1 MTEAPTDKP
10 ASPPAREE
18 LHFDS
23 LKEHRGVYFVRYQPP
38 VADATFATMNV
49 VYYKAKAALR
59 AALANPVSDWP
70 RFAYF
75 NAGKLNE

>member
-1 MTEAPTDKP
+1 
-10 ASPPAREE
+10 
-18 LHFDS
+18 
-23 LKEHRGVYFVRYQPP
+23 
-38 VADATFATMNV
+38 MNV
-49 VYYKAKAALR
+49 VYYKANAALR